1 MMETVGASRSRRKV
15 INMSNRIITDAIN
28 DMIRE
33 AFSAGFR
40 AGKEYQEYT
49 GDNVPGDELD
59 ILIEDYCG
67 EYMDTHFVS

>member
-1 MMETVGASRSRRKV
+1 MKRKSETQKGN
-15 INMSNRIITDAIN
+15 NMTNITDAIN

-40 AGKEYQEYT
+40 AGKEYQEYIVV
-49 GDNVPGDELD
+49 NVSGDELD
-59 ILIEDYCG
+59 TLIEAYCG

>member
-1 MMETVGASRSRRKV
+1 MNRKSKTLKGN
-15 INMSNRIITDAIN
+15 NMTKITDAIN

>member
-1 MMETVGASRSRRKV
+1 MTGKKV
-15 INMSNRIITDAIN
+15 TEDIANYINNR
-28 DMIRE
+28 IRE
-33 AFSAGFR
+33 AFTEGFK

-49 GDNVPGDELD
+49 GDNLSGDELD